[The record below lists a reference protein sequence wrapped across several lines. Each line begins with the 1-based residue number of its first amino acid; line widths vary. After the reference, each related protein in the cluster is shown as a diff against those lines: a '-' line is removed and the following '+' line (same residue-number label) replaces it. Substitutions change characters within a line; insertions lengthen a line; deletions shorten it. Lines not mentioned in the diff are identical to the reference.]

1 MYIYVVLGKNDK
13 IMIQLI
19 LTSIAKVPK
28 KKVPDII
35 QFRLF
40 FFNYI
45 IQSYSE

>member
-28 KKVPDII
+28 K
-35 QFRLF
+35 
-40 FFNYI
+40 
-45 IQSYSE
+45 SS

>member
-13 IMIQLI
+13 KMIQLI

-28 KKVPDII
+28 KKFLILFNFDY
-35 QFRLF
+35 F